1 MKEHKNEIILSAI
14 GLVLIG
20 VFIFFMIR
28 SRNHIEQYSFSKNEE
43 IYYYIDDTLMEY
55 KGKVVL
61 DRNNKVTNI
70 SADESDWKTIS
81 EPIYYKNEEKVIFP
95 NSMSLVRPTLG
106 FKQNRLNYFTVL
118 QNTPTNIK
126 ISNTDVDMSISNA
139 FLFDGVNTYFFID
152 NVKLEYN
159 DKTIDLPRF
168 SYVRCGY
175 KDYLYIYNY
184 ETKEMTADTE
194 ANYLVFA
201 STAGY
206 KINLSTDNL
215 SVGENSFV
223 LAKDV
228 EKLPIIK

>member
-1 MKEHKNEIILSAI
+1 MENHKNEIILSVI
-14 GLVLIG
+14 GLILVG

-28 SRNHIEQYSFSKNEE
+28 SRNNIEQYSFSKNAE

-55 KGKVVL
+55 KGKIVL

-70 SADESDWKTIS
+70 SAEESDWKVIS
-81 EPIYYKNEEKVIFP
+81 EPIYFKDEEKVIFP
-95 NSMSLVRPTLG
+95 NSMAVVRPTIG

-118 QNTPTNIK
+118 TNTDTNIK
-126 ISNTDVDMSISNA
+126 MSNTDLDMSISNA
-139 FLFDGVNTYFFID
+139 FLYDGVNTYFFLDDI
-152 NVKLEYN
+152 KLEYN
-159 DKTIDLPRF
+159 DKSLDLPRF

-184 ETKEMTADTE
+184 ETKEMTADKE
-194 ANYLVFA
+194 ANYIVYA

-223 LAKDV
+223 LAKDID
-228 EKLPIIK
+228 KLPIIK